1 MLDPELLKI
10 LVCPECKAPV
20 AEKEGG
26 AALVCS
32 KCGRRYPVVDGI
44 ANMLVEVK
52 EPGAKP

>member
-20 AEKEGG
+20 AESKDGS
-26 AALVCS
+26 ALTCS

-44 ANMLVEVK
+44 PNMLIEVK

>member
-20 AEKEGG
+20 AESKDGS
-26 AALVCS
+26 ALTCS

-44 ANMLVEVK
+44 PNMLIEVK
-52 EPGAKP
+52 